1 MRLEDFN
8 MLMVLLRMVLLMSIV
23 SMIVFVV
30 KLAHDL
36 VFEWDKERDKS
47 MWVICFVLMVIM
59 LCGITSMTMT
69 LVFTLQIM

>member
-1 MRLEDFN
+1 
-8 MLMVLLRMVLLMSIV
+8 MLMVLLRMVLLTSIV

-47 MWVICFVLMVIM
+47 MWILCFVMMVVM
-59 LCGITSMTMT
+59 LCGIIGMTIT
-69 LVFTLQIM
+69 LVSTLQIT

>member
-1 MRLEDFN
+1 
-8 MLMVLLRMVLLMSIV
+8 
-23 SMIVFVV
+23 MIVFVV

-69 LVFTLQIM
+69 LVFTLQNM